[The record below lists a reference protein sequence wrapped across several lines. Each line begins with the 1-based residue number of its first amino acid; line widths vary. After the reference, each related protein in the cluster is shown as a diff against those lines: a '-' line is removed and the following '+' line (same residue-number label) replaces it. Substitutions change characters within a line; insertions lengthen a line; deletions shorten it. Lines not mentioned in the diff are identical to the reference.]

1 MKNQRIEFALM
12 ETGLRKYQL
21 AKLMGISE
29 STFGRMMREEL
40 PVERQEEIVRIIEE
54 GGTPNE

>member
-1 MKNQRIEFALM
+1 MKNQKIELALM

-40 PVERQEEIVRIIEE
+40 SDEKQEEIVELIKS
-54 GGTPNE
+54 GGLKNE